1 MLDWCGITIKLSR
14 RGQTGRKPKG
24 RNLKP
29 SNQALSDKQRGTADT
44 RKGRP
49 GRWGSTVG
57 RYSVGER
64 NCRKLS
70 TEIGRKAWKQ
80 AGRKRK
86 SKEAARQKDSTEG
99 TADRGKR
106 EEGKR
111 KTEG

>member
-1 MLDWCGITIKLSR
+1 
-14 RGQTGRKPKG
+14 
-24 RNLKP
+24 
-29 SNQALSDKQRGTADT
+29 
-44 RKGRP
+44 
-49 GRWGSTVG
+49 
-57 RYSVGER
+57 VGER

-70 TEIGRKAWKQ
+70 TEIGRTAWKQ

-86 SKEAARQKDSTEG
+86 SKEAERLPDGTEG

>member
-1 MLDWCGITIKLSR
+1 
-14 RGQTGRKPKG
+14 
-24 RNLKP
+24 
-29 SNQALSDKQRGTADT
+29 
-44 RKGRP
+44 
-49 GRWGSTVG
+49 
-57 RYSVGER
+57 VGER

-70 TEIGRKAWKQ
+70 TAIGRKAWQQ

-99 TADRGKR
+99 TADRRKR